1 MIATREFEFETEW
14 GEIKVTADIDI
25 SSDIICVVSIGLENK
40 VVISDIKEYI
50 EEWMHGNPDFD
61 AVTLRQEEREWDE
74 AQRAEADREAR
85 LIGDDEC

>member
-25 SSDIICVVSIGLENK
+25 SEDIIHVVNVHLEDK
-40 VVISDIKEYI
+40 VVLADIKEYV
-50 EEWMHGNPDFD
+50 EEWMHGHPDFD
-61 AVTLRQEEREWDE
+61 AVTMRQEEREWNE